1 MSRVLPAPEAY
12 RRWAASFDTSASP
25 IVALESRHL
34 ERVLPDV
41 RGKRL
46 IDVGCGTGRWLAW
59 AHARGAQGVGA
70 DRSAEMLRVAA
81 SKPHLVDR
89 IVRADGLSLPFA
101 DESADVVLCTL
112 SLAYMAP
119 IESALAEL
127 ARLAKPGAC
136 VVVTDFHP
144 DAIRSGW
151 KRTFRSGPDVF
162 EIEQSHYALSDLNS
176 PGLKPYDLSELCF
189 SDPERELFTA
199 AGKQR
204 EFEAACAQPAIFI
217 AQWSKL

>member
-12 RRWAASFDTSASP
+12 ERWAPSFDTSPSP
-25 IVALESRHL
+25 IVSLESRHL

-59 AHARGAQGVGA
+59 ALARGARVAGA
-70 DRSAEMLRVAA
+70 DFSAEMLRVAA
-81 SKPHLVDR
+81 GKPHLADR
-89 IVRADGLSLPFA
+89 IVRADGLGLPFA
-101 DESADVVLCTL
+101 DACADVVLCTL
-112 SLAYMAP
+112 SLAYVHP
-119 IESALAEL
+119 IESAMAEL
-127 ARLAKPGAC
+127 ARLARPGGC

-151 KRTFRSGPDVF
+151 KRTFREGPDVF
-162 EIEQSHYALSDLNS
+162 EIEQGHYSISDLHAPS
-176 PGLKPYDLSELCF
+176 LKLHDLIEPCF
-189 SDPERELFTA
+189 GEPERELFTT

>member
-1 MSRVLPAPEAY
+1 MSRVLPATEAY
-12 RRWAASFDTSASP
+12 QRWAASFDTSASP

-59 AHARGAQGVGA
+59 ALAHGARGAGA
-70 DRSAEMLRVAA
+70 DLSAEMLRVAA
-81 SKPHLVDR
+81 SKSNLAGR
-89 IVRADGLSLPFA
+89 IVRADGLHLPFA
-101 DESADVVLCTL
+101 DACADVVLCTL

-119 IESALAEL
+119 IESAMAEL
-127 ARLAKPGAC
+127 TRLARSGGC

-144 DAIRSGW
+144 EAIRFGW

-162 EIEQSHYALSDLNS
+162 EIEQRHYSLSDLHA
-176 PGLKPYDLSELCF
+176 PGLKLHDLSEPCF
-189 SDPERELFTA
+189 GDPERELFIA

-204 EFEAACAQPAIFI
+204 EFGAACAQPAIFI
-217 AQWSKL
+217 ARWS